1 MTNTGADDDKER
13 EAATQPDDGQM
24 WVRRPR
30 RRRLVRRVGGHVESR
45 FSYGVLTLCTFGF
58 TAAALLIIISVV
70 GTVVY
75 LAQGRPLHAFVF
87 LLVGLLLGALS
98 FAVGFGAGFVGVH
111 FAGDWFLEWPS
122 HVIAWALGLAGCV
135 LLAALVFLTPLP
147 PYAGALLTIATV
159 FGAGYTIAY
168 ALRVTSPP
176 AQSHIHR
183 QIRSQRRKR

>member
-1 MTNTGADDDKER
+1 MET
-13 EAATQPDDGQM
+13 
-24 WVRRPR
+24 
-30 RRRLVRRVGGHVESR
+30 R

-70 GTVVY
+70 GTVAY

-87 LLVGLLLGALS
+87 LLVGLLLAALS
-98 FAVGFGAGFVGVH
+98 FAIGFGAGFVGVH

-176 AQSHIHR
+176 AQRYTRRR
-183 QIRSQRRKR
+183 QPRSQRRKR